1 MSTCVLAR
9 QRCTANGTKPPATVH
24 CSPSYCVRY
33 RCGSSATSS
42 SAARLKRR
50 GQQERQA
57 RERRERARK
66 KLAATA
72 LQPGAGCSSQTPLLR
87 SVKTPIFQA
96 KKAKISSRGSA
107 PHPAGALPQTPSGT
121 LIPVGGYTWCPPR
134 AHTLTYT
141 LPCAKQYHASHDHL
155 IMDTYRGR
163 LRMSCRYGYL
173 RTPRRMGDGAAL
185 FLFLCFCPSV
195 AVYAGMWKADRQAN
209 LQTSDPPVGRHRAEN

>member
-1 MSTCVLAR
+1 MPRSTPRLSKESDVLGSLQDAQFFLKARSARLGPWHSCAPAAAACQRVLAR

-96 KKAKISSRGSA
+96 KKQKFLRGA
-107 PHPAGALPQTPSGT
+107 
-121 LIPVGGYTWCPPR
+121 PPR
-134 AHTLTYT
+134 TPPGLCPRPRSDRSSPSAVTRGAH
-141 LPCAKQYHASHDHL
+141 PGEFH
-155 IMDTYRGR
+155 
-163 LRMSCRYGYL
+163 
-173 RTPRRMGDGAAL
+173 
-185 FLFLCFCPSV
+185 
-195 AVYAGMWKADRQAN
+195 
-209 LQTSDPPVGRHRAEN
+209 